1 MNTPR
6 GGIFQAR
13 ADRMHLQSAS
23 GVRAG
28 RASPWRAQ
36 SVHDMLIESV
46 RRKNGLKGD
55 PVCLSVPPSVR
66 SSPQFFLLNLL
77 KRPSVS
83 LSLSLFSLHPFKLS
97 SRPDGRGKGRKEGRE
112 ERRGEEGEYVHF
124 LYENGRSPSPSLS
137 SSARPSVPQIFLA
150 LARRLPSTL
159 SISCPPSLL
168 PPPSFPRPSSPR
180 RRCCHHISW
189 PQKGICS
196 RERIRPPSVCLPP
209 SVSLSTCG
217 GDREKRK
224 ELEEEEEEGGAERE
238 RASPRSS
245 RARHPRFLIGDLS
258 SSSDDD
264 DDDDDI
270 VTI

>member
-1 MNTPR
+1 
-6 GGIFQAR
+6 
-13 ADRMHLQSAS
+13 MHLQSAS
-23 GVRAG
+23 GVRACG
-28 RASPWRAQ
+28 ASPWRAQ

-55 PVCLSVPPSVR
+55 PVCPSLRPSVR

-83 LSLSLFSLHPFKLS
+83 LSLSFLASSVQAQFKA
-97 SRPDGRGKGRKEGRE
+97 RWKREGKEGRE

-137 SSARPSVPQIFLA
+137 LPPPVRPSVPQIVLA

-159 SISCPPSLL
+159 SISCPPF
-168 PPPSFPRPSSPR
+168 PPSFPRPSSPR

-196 RERIRPPSVCLPP
+196 RERIRPPSLRLSP
-209 SVSLSTCG
+209 SPRVEGT
-217 GDREKRK
+217 EKSEKSWRRRRRVG
-224 ELEEEEEEGGAERE
+224 LRERE

-245 RARHPRFLIGDLS
+245 RARHPRFFIGDLS
-258 SSSDDD
+258 SSSS
-264 DDDDDI
+264 DDI